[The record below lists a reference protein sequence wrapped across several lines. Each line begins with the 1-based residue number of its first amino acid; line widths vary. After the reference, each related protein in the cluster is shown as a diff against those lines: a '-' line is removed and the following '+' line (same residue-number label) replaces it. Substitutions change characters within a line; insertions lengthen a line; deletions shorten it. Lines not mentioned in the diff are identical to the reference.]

1 MIIRQGD
8 YNYMKMRGIWALLVL
23 NLGLL
28 ANCAEPNYEDFMSA
42 LEQPQGEIVEV
53 RVRRGTSV

>member
-1 MIIRQGD
+1 
-8 YNYMKMRGIWALLVL
+8 MKMRGIWALLVL